1 MTEENKKMS
10 WKRLFYILLTV
21 NVAVVIV
28 LFTLIF
34 WPVPE
39 KDLPKQT
46 ETTEQRSSE
55 FVIRTTKENLNEL
68 MNAYLS
74 EWLKNTDHQYRV
86 SLEDDVHLIGE
97 LPVFSSTVPLSVH
110 LEPIVQDNGDVVL
123 KQKSISLGLLE
134 LPNKKIME
142 YIDKYLPMPDWVIVN
157 PSEEE
162 VYVAVTEMDIRSNFE
177 VAIEH
182 IDLEV
187 NNLALKI
194 KVPYESLGIDPA
206 EPLEVEE

>member
-1 MTEENKKMS
+1 
-10 WKRLFYILLTV
+10 
-21 NVAVVIV
+21 
-28 LFTLIF
+28 
-34 WPVPE
+34 
-39 KDLPKQT
+39 
-46 ETTEQRSSE
+46 
-55 FVIRTTKENLNEL
+55 
-68 MNAYLS
+68 
-74 EWLKNTDHQYRV
+74 WLKNTDHQYRV

-142 YIDKYLPMPDWVIVN
+142 YIDKYLLMPDWVIVN
-157 PSEEE
+157 LSEEE
-162 VYVAVTEMDIRSNFE
+162 GNLAVTEMDIRSNFE
-177 VAIEH
+177 VTIEH

-206 EPLEVEE
+206 EALEVEE

>member
-1 MTEENKKMS
+1 MTEQNKKMS

-21 NVAVVIV
+21 NIVVVIV
-28 LFTLIF
+28 LLALIF

-46 ETTEQRSSE
+46 ETTEQTSSE

-162 VYVAVTEMDIRSNFE
+162 VYVAVTEMDVRSNFE

-206 EPLEVEE
+206 EPLEIEE

>member
-1 MTEENKKMS
+1 MTEQNKKMS

>member
-1 MTEENKKMS
+1 MTEQNKKMS

-21 NVAVVIV
+21 NIVVVIV
-28 LFTLIF
+28 LLALIF

-39 KDLPKQT
+39 KDLPRST
-46 ETTEQRSSE
+46 ETTEQTSSE

>member
-1 MTEENKKMS
+1 MTEQNKKMS

-28 LFTLIF
+28 LFALIF